1 MGIGREGG
9 SEAAEEGD
17 DGGDAEEGGEVE
29 GVVGI
34 VGVEGVEEEGVFIG
48 AGDQLDG
55 GAVGG
60 VDDADAVQRR
70 VGAVG
75 GAAAEEYVAA
85 LDFGEHGVAARHDGE
100 VVVGDVR
107 DERSEV
113 ARLAIREA
121 VHESRGGLRP
131 VMWPPVRIGRSH
143 IALAGKEVVPVED
156 IRECVGD
163 RLHQAERATLGE
175 ILKRRINLRLSLANL
190 LGKLCLCV
198 NYTFIFQIF
207 KCFEQSCV
215 ISIHNFN

>member
-1 MGIGREGG
+1 MVGRRG

-17 DGGDAEEGGEVE
+17 DGGDAEEGGQVE
-29 GVVGI
+29 RVIGI

-48 AGDQLDG
+48 AGDEFDG

-75 GAAAEEYVAA
+75 GSAAEEYVAA
-85 LDFGEHGVAARHDGE
+85 LNFREHGVAARLDGE

-113 ARLAIREA
+113 TRLAIREA
-121 VHESRGGLRP
+121 VHESRGRLRP
-131 VMWPPVRIGRSH
+131 VMRAAVRIGRSH
-143 IALAGKEVVPVED
+143 IPCSGQEVITVEY

-163 RLHQAERATLGE
+163 GLHQPERATLGE

-207 KCFEQSCV
+207 KCFE
-215 ISIHNFN
+215 